1 MFIFAIV
8 ICTFAAFLAGPEIL
22 QRFVGQSEE
31 NMRDLFAP
39 AEKEFK
45 GKGDKSQLHVIIF
58 DEIDAIMVGGGGR
71 LRNPPAS
78 ARVLSSPLHP

>member
-1 MFIFAIV
+1 M
-8 ICTFAAFLAGPEIL
+8 
-22 QRFVGQSEE
+22 GQSEE

-58 DEIDAIMVGGGGR
+58 DEIDAIMVGLGR
-71 LRNPPAS
+71 VPVPEFQS
-78 ARVLSSPLHP
+78 QSPWIDD